1 MIIAVSKGSSMEI
14 VQMKIELTDENDN
27 APIFTQN
34 VYHVYKSESD
44 PTDFITKVYFGCLLK
59 IKFTKLNS
67 FYNKIYVF

>member
-1 MIIAVSKGSSMEI
+1 MEI

-44 PTDFITKVYFGCLLK
+44 PTDFITKVYFWCLLK
-59 IKFTKLNS
+59 
-67 FYNKIYVF
+67 KIYES